1 MAASVCDARNAAGAA
16 GDLSG
21 QPAAAMS
28 PDNNHN
34 HQPLADQTSQQ
45 SEEQN
50 GRIVTSPPQEGEPR
64 RIFVGNGP
72 GGAGLQGLLMVKV
85 RKGADEAEVLVGDSE
100 VMKSGGGTTAT
111 DDVPQRRAMLLG
123 EEEEKIL
130 QEYLQRSDTAVI
142 FPEPVEQ
149 GKKDIESRLLDCG
162 AQIFSALILR

>member
-1 MAASVCDARNAAGAA
+1 
-16 GDLSG
+16 
-21 QPAAAMS
+21 
-28 PDNNHN
+28 
-34 HQPLADQTSQQ
+34 
-45 SEEQN
+45 
-50 GRIVTSPPQEGEPR
+50 
-64 RIFVGNGP
+64 
-72 GGAGLQGLLMVKV
+72 MVKV